1 MPPFSDMIMSD
12 KLLTIIF
19 LVFISNLIFT
29 GYTNSRIDS
38 IVKDLK
44 DRIDE
49 LENSLIGKR

>member
-1 MPPFSDMIMSD
+1 MPPFSDMQISD

-29 GYTNSRIDS
+29 GYTNSRIDG

-44 DRIDE
+44 ERIDE